1 MVARMNLSLHHH
13 TVFSTISIEGRLAGS
28 NVDGAID
35 MFAMVPID
43 QNLIV
48 DLSAVTA
55 IDAAVASAL
64 HDELRSRAC
73 DASVVLVV
81 SDIDVIVQLVM
92 QNVDHFT
99 QLVRTRADAVGL
111 VTGVLAD
118 R

>member
-1 MVARMNLSLHHH
+1 MNLSLHHH
-13 TVFSTISIEGRLAGS
+13 TAFSTISIEGRLAGT
-28 NVDGAID
+28 NVEGAID

-55 IDAAVASAL
+55 IDGAVASAL
-64 HDELRSRAC
+64 HDELRPRAF
-73 DASVVLVV
+73 DASVVIVV
-81 SDIDVIVQLVM
+81 SDIDVTVQLVM
-92 QNVDHFT
+92 HNVDHFT
-99 QLVRTRADAVGL
+99 QFVRTQVDAIGL